1 MTEKLKGGDFLFQR
15 KTVFFFFQSTSKL
28 SEMRHAQLWRFRGL
42 LSFSDDLSAV
52 KEITHYTST

>member
-15 KTVFFFFQSTSKL
+15 KKVFFFRVSVNSAKCAI
-28 SEMRHAQLWRFRGL
+28 AQLWRFRGL
-42 LSFSDDLSAV
+42 FSFSDDLSAV